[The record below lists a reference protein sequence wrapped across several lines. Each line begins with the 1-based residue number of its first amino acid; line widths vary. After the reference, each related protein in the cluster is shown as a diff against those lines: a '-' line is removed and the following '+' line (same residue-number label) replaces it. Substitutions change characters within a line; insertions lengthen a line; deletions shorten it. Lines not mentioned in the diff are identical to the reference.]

1 MKKTSVNEKSF
12 ITQNFSYP
20 IISIDLFLF
29 SGDDES
35 VPPSVIQTPT
45 AEPEETTTQY
55 TLTVSAGEGGS
66 VSTEGGK
73 YQEETEVTITAW
85 FGENIIN
92 PFHL

>member
-1 MKKTSVNEKSF
+1 MLH
-12 ITQNFSYP
+12 
-20 IISIDLFLF
+20 ISI
-29 SGDDES
+29 
-35 VPPSVIQTPT
+35 
-45 AEPEETTTQY
+45 EPEETTTQY

-73 YQEETEVTITAW
+73 YDEETEVTITAW